1 MKNLK
6 NLKGVKELSKN
17 EQKKLNGGRAC
28 DATHPCPIGYDCIR
42 NMCRI
47 AALAQLIRL
56 PLVFGLTITTENAV

>member
-47 AALAQLIRL
+47 AALA
-56 PLVFGLTITTENAV
+56 